1 MLDPKILRL
10 VAITDDAED
19 GRATLTDRVAA
30 AVRGGA
36 TSVQV
41 RLKRATPR
49 EVVEIT
55 RSIISRVAVPVIVN
69 DRADIALAAGAAGV
83 HVGEADLPVV
93 AIRRFAPANFIIGA
107 SLGSDAE
114 LANAKDADYVGIGP
128 VYGSDSKSDAG
139 SAIGVEGFKR
149 LASLVAHPA
158 VAVGGITADRALQ
171 ITVAGAAGV
180 ALGIA
185 VAWSPLA
192 ARALMPFLVFVNTL
206 PKVAVA
212 PLFLLWLGYGI
223 LPNMLIGAL
232 IGFFPVVINT
242 AVGLTQVDPE
252 MLDLGRVF
260 SAPKWKVFVKIRIPN
275 AYPYILSALKVTA
288 TAAVVGAIVGEFVA
302 SQRGLGYVIITSQG
316 SMNTPVAF
324 AALVWISAVGLAL
337 YGAVVLAARWIAPWA
352 EAID

>member
-19 GRATLTDRVAA
+19 GRVTLTDRVAA

-41 RLKRATPR
+41 RLKSATPR

-55 RSIISRVAVPVIVN
+55 RSIMSRVAVPVIVN

-83 HVGEADLPVV
+83 HVGEADLPVS
-93 AIRRFAPANFIIGA
+93 AIRRFAPANFIVGA

-114 LANAKDADYVGIGP
+114 LLNAKDADYVGIGP

-180 ALGIA
+180 AVINA
-185 VAWSPLA
+185 IFMAEDPETA
-192 ARALMPFLVFVNTL
+192 ARAI
-206 PKVAVA
+206 AA
-212 PLFLLWLGYGI
+212 A
-223 LPNMLIGAL
+223 IG
-232 IGFFPVVINT
+232 
-242 AVGLTQVDPE
+242 
-252 MLDLGRVF
+252 
-260 SAPKWKVFVKIRIPN
+260 K
-275 AYPYILSALKVTA
+275 
-288 TAAVVGAIVGEFVA
+288 
-302 SQRGLGYVIITSQG
+302 
-316 SMNTPVAF
+316 
-324 AALVWISAVGLAL
+324 
-337 YGAVVLAARWIAPWA
+337 
-352 EAID
+352 

>member
-49 EVVEIT
+49 EVVKIT
-55 RSIISRVAVPVIVN
+55 RAIMSKVAVPVIVN

-83 HVGEADLPVV
+83 HVGEADLPVA
-93 AIRRFAPANFIIGA
+93 AIRRFAPANFIVGA

-114 LANAKDADYVGIGP
+114 LLNAKDADYVGIGP
-128 VYGSDSKSDAG
+128 VYGSDSKTDAG
-139 SAIGVEGFKR
+139 SAIGVDGFKR

-180 ALGIA
+180 AVINA
-185 VAWSPLA
+185 IFMADDPETA
-192 ARALMPFLVFVNTL
+192 ARAI
-206 PKVAVA
+206 AA
-212 PLFLLWLGYGI
+212 A
-223 LPNMLIGAL
+223 IG
-232 IGFFPVVINT
+232 
-242 AVGLTQVDPE
+242 
-252 MLDLGRVF
+252 
-260 SAPKWKVFVKIRIPN
+260 K
-275 AYPYILSALKVTA
+275 
-288 TAAVVGAIVGEFVA
+288 
-302 SQRGLGYVIITSQG
+302 
-316 SMNTPVAF
+316 
-324 AALVWISAVGLAL
+324 
-337 YGAVVLAARWIAPWA
+337 
-352 EAID
+352 